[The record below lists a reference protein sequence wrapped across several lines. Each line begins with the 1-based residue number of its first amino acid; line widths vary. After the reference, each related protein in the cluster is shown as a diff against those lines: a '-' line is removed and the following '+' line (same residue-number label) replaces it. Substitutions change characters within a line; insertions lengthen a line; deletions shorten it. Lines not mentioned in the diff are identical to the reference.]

1 MVLNRHEH
9 DVRVG
14 MHFDIGDWIDE
25 SERLVGAMRFNNGVR
40 SIGQGATRRRLSA
53 MGFWFP
59 VFKQI
64 LRSEASVA
72 FCCDGSHER
81 TEKRRPVV

>member
-25 SERLVGAMRFNNGVR
+25 SERLVGAIRFNNGVR
-40 SIGQGATRRRLSA
+40 SIGQGAIRRRLSA
-53 MGFWFP
+53 MGFWLP

-81 TEKRRPVV
+81 AEKRRPVV